1 MRLFTRILA
10 ALSIV
15 LAVRRNR
22 RNLAKRTSGGDRPPQ
37 DLPDVDPVEEASK
50 ASFPASDPPQSW

>member
-10 ALSIV
+10 MLSIV
-15 LAVRRNR
+15 MAVWRNR
-22 RNLAKRTSGGDRPPQ
+22 RNLAKRTSGDGTPLHDVPA
-37 DLPDVDPVEEASK
+37 VDPVEEASK